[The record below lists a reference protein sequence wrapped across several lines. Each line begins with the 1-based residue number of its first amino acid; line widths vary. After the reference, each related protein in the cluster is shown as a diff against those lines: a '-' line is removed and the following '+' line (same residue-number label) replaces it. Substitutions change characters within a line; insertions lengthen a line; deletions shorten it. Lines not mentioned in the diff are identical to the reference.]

1 MNLIQRI
8 VLVLGAVAVAFV
20 TILTLRVVILDGKVA
35 HAANVS
41 DVLAPVIDVRTVG
54 ALGLAGLP
62 CRVQSAQKEAFSA
75 RGVLKAT
82 QAVSST

>member
-8 VLVLGAVAVAFV
+8 VLVLGAVAVALV
-20 TILTLRVVILDGKVA
+20 TTLTPRVVILDGKVA

-62 CRVQSAQKEAFSA
+62 CRVQVRRKKHSLRVAY
-75 RGVLKAT
+75 
-82 QAVSST
+82 